1 MTRRP
6 VQISVCS
13 CVTPFSLSFGRIGV
27 RAQQE
32 VSQPA
37 SCGDKRSLGA
47 PPGSWF
53 CRRRRHCFTPTPTP
67 TQRMT
72 AVRQGSP
79 RALWSEKTGRAL
91 RNQDRPS
98 GSPPHSQQ
106 CLQLILEHSVRTGRM
121 RVVGG
126 VPHFRGCWQGLASED
141 RPVVREANSQRCE
154 TFGCKDRGKRRG
166 PGLGRLLRVKRL
178 CHQRGA
184 GITAEQ

>member
-1 MTRRP
+1 MLHP
-6 VQISVCS
+6 H
-13 CVTPFSLSFGRIGV
+13 PH
-27 RAQQE
+27 
-32 VSQPA
+32 P
-37 SCGDKRSLGA
+37 
-47 PPGSWF
+47 
-53 CRRRRHCFTPTPTP
+53 
-67 TQRMT
+67 RMT

-98 GSPPHSQQ
+98 ASPPHSQQ

-121 RVVGG
+121 QGWG
-126 VPHFRGCWQGLASED
+126 VPHFRGCWQSLASED
-141 RPVVREANSQRCE
+141 RPVVREANSQRGE
-154 TFGCKDRGKRRG
+154 TFGCKDRSERRG